1 MINVKRKF
9 LIFLL
14 VFAFTFT
21 YFGGAP
27 VLVDAGNSGVQV
39 ENGNI
44 FEGEELSIS
53 EWDFSI
59 TAGIALEKLN
69 AGDEKSAV
77 AIKTKNTGK
86 LLTSRTKILVTE
98 GIDKALDISMDLS
111 IKKLLDNNKFGF
123 IFGSPK
129 LRGEINADGTTFLWI
144 EKNAENF
151 NYGLKTYANGTEKEL
166 VQSNYLPASLASD
179 MSVDIVVSSSGRI
192 TLKVND
198 GVLYQSLKDNEVN
211 AMGYLGFVQVG
222 VKSLE
227 SSEVTEIYIKDI
239 NIVNEYYDRP
249 ETPLTMRADFS
260 NSEFN
265 TQEWHLQSKSAA
277 PNGGLFVADD
287 MLKFSGSGQ
296 GAFYGTNYRYSNFV
310 LEYDVFGAKNYA
322 TIESDGWVN
331 TATSWQ
337 GVCFGI
343 PGDITATLD
352 RNDDRDCLIYFDS
365 PINETTGER
374 TSNVTNFNFLE
385 RGKYVITSLALPE
398 KYAFFK
404 PGFEDTVRVRLSII
418 DGVMKVSVKLVDEYN
433 FTEIYSYEF
442 ANGYTPTGFVSLHGE
457 GNQFVKK
464 RTNYSASYF
473 NLDNIEITNYD
484 YKPNVITVGFTTNV
498 LKPLGD
504 YAYVNTWSD
513 SYLLQFTKG
522 KGTK

>member
-21 YFGGAP
+21 YFGGTP

-39 ENGNI
+39 ENGKI

-53 EWDFSI
+53 EWDFSK

-77 AIKTKNTGK
+77 AIKTQNTGK
-86 LLTSRTKILVTE
+86 LLTSRTKIVVTE
-98 GIDKALDISMDLS
+98 GVDKALDISMVLS

-123 IFGSPK
+123 VFGSEK
-129 LRGEINADGTTFLWI
+129 LRGNINVDGTSFLYF
-144 EKNAENF
+144 EKNGEDF
-151 NYGLKTYANGTEKEL
+151 NYGLTVYTDGGEVEL
-166 VQSNYLPASLASD
+166 LPATALPKDDAQNISIN
-179 MSVDIVVSSSGRI
+179 IVVSSSGRI
-192 TLKVND
+192 TLNVNNS
-198 GVLYQSLKDNEVN
+198 VYSSAKDNEVN
-211 AMGYLGFVQVG
+211 ATGYLGFVQDG
-222 VKSLE
+222 VKDIL
-227 SSEVTEIYIKDI
+227 SSEKTEIYIKDI
-239 NIVNEYYDRP
+239 NIVNEFYDRP

-265 TQEWHLQSKSAA
+265 TEEWHLQSRAA
-277 PNGGLFVADD
+277 VPGGGLFVADD

-296 GAFYGTNYRYSNFV
+296 GAFYGTNYKYSNFV
-310 LEYDVFGAKNYA
+310 LEYDVFDAKNYA

-331 TATSWQ
+331 TASLWQ

-343 PGDITATLD
+343 PGDISSTYG
-352 RNDDRDCLIYFDS
+352 RDDNRDCLVYFS
-365 PINETTGER
+365 AGINATTGER
-374 TSNVTNFNFLE
+374 TSDKTYLGFLE
-385 RGKYVITSLALPE
+385 RGKYVTTSIVLPD
-398 KYAFFK
+398 KYSFFK

-442 ANGYTPTGFVSLHGE
+442 ANAYTPTGYVSLHGE
-457 GNQFVKK
+457 GNQFVTG
-464 RTNYSASYF
+464 RTTYSASYF

-484 YKPNVITVGFTTNV
+484 YKPNVVTVGFTTNV